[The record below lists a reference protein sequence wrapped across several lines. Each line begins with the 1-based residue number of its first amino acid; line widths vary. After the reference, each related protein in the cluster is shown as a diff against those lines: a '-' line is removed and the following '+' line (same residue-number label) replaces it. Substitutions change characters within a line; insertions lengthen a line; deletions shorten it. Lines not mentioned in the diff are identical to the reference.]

1 MIPIRLETAEGKLVS
16 DQEFL
21 PDGCKTP
28 AVVVRGQQA
37 YVRVVLTA
45 PPVYREANA
54 YWLPVAKTLERA
66 RS

>member
-16 DQEFL
+16 DKELL
-21 PDGCKTP
+21 PDGYAAP
-28 AVVVRGQQA
+28 AVVVCGERT

-54 YWLPVAKTLERA
+54 YWLPAAETRA
-66 RS
+66 GS